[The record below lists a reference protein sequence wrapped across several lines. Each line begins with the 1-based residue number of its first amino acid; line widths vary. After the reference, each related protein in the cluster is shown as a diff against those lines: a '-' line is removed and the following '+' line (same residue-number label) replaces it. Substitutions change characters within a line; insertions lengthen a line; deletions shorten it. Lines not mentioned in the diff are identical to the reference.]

1 MDKYELYFICKRK
14 SNRSKIKVFF
24 KHQETN
30 HKEDMQHSEKNM
42 EHPKRQLIKQVIKE
56 MMHNNTEYPQIHQ
69 ASDLSHYSV
78 HQS

>member
-30 HKEDMQHSEKNM
+30 HKEDMQHSEK
-42 EHPKRQLIKQVIKE
+42 KYGTSKE
-56 MMHNNTEYPQIHQ
+56 ATNQ
-69 ASDLSHYSV
+69 ASDKTDDA
-78 HQS
+78 Q